1 MRPTMLQSRVECHKA
16 TALLCG
22 AKGATMTPLPRRAL
36 VFRVGGIEFGLRPGA
51 WVLFGGIAALLDVA
65 FLPLALPDAPALTHH
80 VVALAMTV
88 LMIVT
93 TLLHESGHAI
103 AYRLQGVWPVRI
115 TLRGSGGACAAVVY
129 EDSPARGL
137 VRALAGPAVT
147 ALIIA
152 VLVLA
157 WHAPALPPPWRLV
170 AATVTVFSLFDLI
183 FNALPVFPRGDG
195 THALRAVLWLLR
207 HRAPEDFAVLYLW
220 RPPILAAALL
230 ALSWAAD
237 RYLLWD
243 TTTVTIAALCALALC
258 AMPPLALVWRL
269 LADHGL
275 LPAPGRQGR
284 V

>member
-1 MRPTMLQSRVECHKA
+1 
-16 TALLCG
+16 
-22 AKGATMTPLPRRAL
+22 MTPAPRRAL
-36 VFRVGGIEFGLRPGA
+36 VFRLGGVEFVLRPGA
-51 WVLFGGIAALLDVA
+51 LVLFGSIAALLDVT

-80 VVALAMTV
+80 VLAAAITMVMLVA
-88 LMIVT
+88 

-103 AYRLQGVWPVRI
+103 AYRLQGAWPVRI

-183 FNALPVFPRGDG
+183 FNALPVFARGDG

-207 HRAPEDFAVLYLW
+207 RRAPEDFAVLYLW
-220 RPPILAAALL
+220 RPPILAAAVL
-230 ALSWAAD
+230 ALAQVAI
-237 RYLLWD
+237 RYLPWHG
-243 TTTVTIAALCALALC
+243 TTLTVAALCALALC
-258 AMPPLALVWRL
+258 AVPPVALVWRL
-269 LADHGL
+269 LAGQGV
-275 LPAPGRQGR
+275 LPAPAGRAGPDKR
-284 V
+284 